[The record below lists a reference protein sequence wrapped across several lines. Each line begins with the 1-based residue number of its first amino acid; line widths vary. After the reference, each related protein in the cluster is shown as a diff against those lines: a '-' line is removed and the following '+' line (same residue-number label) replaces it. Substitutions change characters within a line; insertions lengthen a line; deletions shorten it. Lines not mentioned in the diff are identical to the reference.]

1 VSAPGPATKAVLV
14 VRPSSLGDI
23 VHALTIVA
31 DIRANRPDLA
41 IDWVAESGFVGL
53 LELHPGIRRIVP
65 VAMRQWRH
73 RAFVKSTWREV
84 ATFRDALQRDDYV
97 AVLDLQEQ
105 VKGALI
111 ARMARGVRHGPD
123 RATRQRRLKMR
134 DPIAAGIAD
143 HHKSRRICSAFTLP
157 RRHTGHPRPISWH
170 PVCR

>member
-1 VSAPGPATKAVLV
+1 LPDIETRAASAAPRIAFHGIIAAEIEHARILRGFAGLFAAASRRGERCVSASQASEPGGRERSAATVGSVPDPATKAVLV

-31 DIRANRPDLA
+31 DIRAHRPDLA

-84 ATFRDALQRDDYV
+84 ATSAMRCSV
-97 AVLDLQEQ
+97 TT
-105 VKGALI
+105 
-111 ARMARGVRHGPD
+111 M
-123 RATRQRRLKMR
+123 RRCSTCR
-134 DPIAAGIAD
+134 
-143 HHKSRRICSAFTLP
+143 SR
-157 RRHTGHPRPISWH
+157 
-170 PVCR
+170 